1 MPEAVDLVLYAFENA
16 NSGDIFVQK
25 SPSSTIEDLAKAIL
39 SISKQDSDNFKVIGT
54 RHGEKEYETLLSRE
68 EFINAQSLDNYFRV
82 SPDTRDLNY
91 ENFFTKGDIQVSSAE
106 EYNSHNTRR
115 LSVEELKELLLS
127 IDAVKEKLSQ
137 IL

>member
-1 MPEAVDLVLYAFENA
+1 MHL
-16 NSGDIFVQK
+16 K
-25 SPSSTIEDLAKAIL
+25 SKLGRYFCTKIAIIYYRRSCKSNFIYFKERPS
-39 SISKQDSDNFKVIGT
+39 NYKVIGT

-68 EFINAQSLDNYFRV
+68 EFTKAQSLDNYFRV

-91 ENFFTKGDIQVSSAE
+91 ENFFTKGDVQVSSAE

-115 LSVEELKELLLS
+115 LSIEELKDLLLS
-127 IDAVKEKLSQ
+127 IDIVNEKLSQ